1 MNWRLLFRGL
11 AVLLVLLVLVAA
23 GAWYWFT
30 HSGEPRRSG
39 EAALAGLDAPVTVRW
54 DRWGMPHVTAD
65 SATDAVM
72 ALGYLHAN
80 DRMAQLELGR
90 RAASGRISQIL
101 GEGAL
106 DFDRRMRLLQLRRTA
121 ERLWEHAGPES
132 RALLEAYA
140 AGVNAWLE
148 ERGGDLPPTL
158 RLLRIT
164 PEPWTPVDSFCFALM
179 MAEDLSFWNDRP
191 EEERFIWLQRFGLER
206 TLELVGDDVQP
217 PAESILALAAS
228 DSPSEVRPSEVRPA
242 EARPSES
249 APAEGET
256 LEENGSEEAAAEE
269 IAALRRG
276 GGGVGALAPGS
287 NNWAVGVSRTA
298 TGAPLVANDP
308 HLGLALP
315 GTWYQVALHAPD
327 YRVSGFSLPG
337 LPVVVIG
344 RTEQLAW
351 AVTNVMLDDHD
362 IFIEELSEDGTQVR
376 RSDGWLDIDLQ
387 TEQIPLPDGSTVELE
402 IRTTDLGPLLKA
414 LPQYDIPARSLAWTA
429 HLPQDP
435 LAALLALA
443 RAKTVDEVPAAIAS
457 YVAPA
462 QNLVVADR
470 QGGLLYTV
478 LGQVPQRRSGDG
490 RMAAPAWDPAYGWDG
505 LRPAEEDP
513 RVLRP
518 EDDLLVTAN
527 TDVRPQGYERLFSA
541 DFDTPHRRDRIRELL
556 GDRRDWQPA
565 SFADLQEDV
574 LSRYALEVV
583 AKLDGGY
590 EGDAQ
595 RAYETLQAW
604 DGSMEL
610 TGPSA
615 LFALFEHELAL
626 AVWDD
631 EEDHLRSPDLYSRD
645 RMGRLL
651 AGELDSAWF
660 DDVTTEEVETRRQII
675 SSALAS
681 AWSAGQERWG
691 QAVADWRYGDL
702 HQLLLAHPAGSAPVV
717 GSLFNRGP
725 FPLPGSATTVA
736 AFGGGWRGGVAPVTY
751 GPSMRWV
758 ADLEDPNRDLAVLP
772 GGQSGHPWNDHYDD
786 QLDLYLA
793 GETRTVP
800 WTDEAVEAATVSRLE
815 LVPAD

>member
-11 AVLLVLLVLVAA
+11 AVLLVLLVLVAV
-23 GAWYWFT
+23 GAWFWFT
-30 HSGEPRRSG
+30 HSGEPRRNG
-39 EAALAGLDAPVTVRW
+39 EATLAGLDEPVTVRW

-65 SATDAVM
+65 SALDAVT

-140 AGVNAWLE
+140 AGVNAWLD

-158 RLLRIT
+158 RLLRIQ
-164 PEPWTPVDSFCFALM
+164 PEPWKPVDSFCFALM

-191 EEERFIWLQRFGLER
+191 EEERFVWLQRFGLER
-206 TLELVGDDVQP
+206 TLELVGDDVQA
-217 PAESILALAAS
+217 PAESVLALAAS
-228 DSPSEVRPSEVRPA
+228 DDPS
-242 EARPSES
+242 EARPGES
-249 APAEGET
+249 APAEDHT
-256 LEENGSEEAAAEE
+256 LEEDGPDETAADEV
-269 IAALRRG
+269 AALRRN
-276 GGGVGALAPGS
+276 GGGVGTLAPGS

-308 HLGLALP
+308 HLGLSLP

-327 YRVSGFSLPG
+327 YEVSGFSLPG

-344 RTEQLAW
+344 RTQHLAW

-376 RSDGWLDIDLQ
+376 RGDGWQDIDLQ
-387 TEQIPLPDGSTVELE
+387 TEQIPLPDGSTVDLE

-414 LPQYDIPARSLAWTA
+414 LPQYGIPARSLAWTA

-435 LAALLALA
+435 LAALVALA
-443 RAKTVDEVPAAIAS
+443 RVRVVDDVPAAIAS

-478 LGQVPQRRSGDG
+478 LGQVPRRRSGDG

-513 RVLRP
+513 QVLRP

-527 TDVRPQGYERLFSA
+527 TDVRPEGYEGLFSA
-541 DFDTPHRRDRIRELL
+541 DFDTPHRRDRIRQLL

-574 LSRYALEVV
+574 VSRYALEVV
-583 AKLDGGY
+583 ASLDGGY

-595 RAYETLQAW
+595 RAYETLKAW
-604 DGSMEL
+604 DGAMEL

-615 LFALFEHELAL
+615 LYALFERDLSR
-626 AVWDD
+626 AVFDD
-631 EEDHLRSPDLYSRD
+631 EEEHLQAPALYSRA
-645 RMGRLL
+645 RLRRL
-651 AGELDSAWF
+651 MNRQLDSAWF
-660 DDVTTEEVETRRQII
+660 DDVTTDAVEDRHQIV
-675 SSALAS
+675 SAALAS
-681 AWSAGQERWG
+681 AWSAGQSRWG
-691 QAVADWRYGDL
+691 ETVADWRYGDL
-702 HQLLLAHPAGSAPVV
+702 HQLHLGHPAGSAPVV
-717 GSLFNRGP
+717 GGLFNRGP
-725 FPLPGSATTVA
+725 FPLAGSATTVA
-736 AFGGGWRGGVAPVTY
+736 AFGGGWRGDVAPVTY

-758 ADLEDPNRDLAVLP
+758 ASLENPDNDLAVLP
-772 GGQSGHPWNDHYDD
+772 GGQSGHPWDDHYDD

-793 GETRTVP
+793 GETRAVP
-800 WTDEAVEAATVSRLE
+800 WADKAVEAATVSRLE
-815 LVPAD
+815 LVPAR

>member
-30 HSGEPRRSG
+30 HSGEPRRRG
-39 EAALAGLDAPVTVRW
+39 EATLAGLDAPVTVRW

-65 SATDAVM
+65 SATDAVA

-80 DRMAQLELGR
+80 DRMTQLELGR

-101 GEGAL
+101 GESAL
-106 DFDRRMRLLQLRRTA
+106 DFDRRMRLLQLRSAA
-121 ERLWEHAGPES
+121 ERLWENAGPES

-140 AGVNAWLE
+140 SGVNAWLE
-148 ERGGDLPPTL
+148 ERGSDLPPTL
-158 RLLRIT
+158 RLLRVV
-164 PEPWTPVDSFCFALM
+164 PEPWQPVDSFCFALM

-191 EEERFIWLQRFGLER
+191 EEERFIWLQRFGLDR
-206 TLELVGDDVQP
+206 TLDLVGDDVQA
-217 PAESILALAAS
+217 PADSIVALAAS
-228 DSPSEVRPSEVRPA
+228 EQPA
-242 EARPSES
+242 EPRSSEG
-249 APAEGET
+249 APMG
-256 LEENGSEEAAAEE
+256 EEATGEEATGEEGAGEDAEEE
-269 IAALRRG
+269 IAALRRRQG
-276 GGGVGALAPGS
+276 PGAMAPGS

-308 HLGLALP
+308 HLGLNLP

-327 YRVSGFSLPG
+327 YEVSGFSLPG

-344 RTEQLAW
+344 RTENLAW

-376 RSDGWLDIDLQ
+376 RGDGWQDIDLR
-387 TEQIPLPDGSTVELE
+387 TEQIPLPDGSSVDLE

-414 LPQYDIPARSLAWTA
+414 LPQYGIPARSLAWTA
-429 HLPQDP
+429 HLPQEP
-435 LAALLALA
+435 LAALVALA
-443 RAKTVDEVPAAIAS
+443 RARTVDEVPAAIAS

-470 QGGLLYTV
+470 SGGLLYTV
-478 LGQVPQRRSGDG
+478 LGQVPQRRTGDG

-513 RVLRP
+513 QVLRP

-527 TDVRPQGYERLFSA
+527 TDVRPEGYEGIFSA

-556 GDRRDWQPA
+556 DDRRDWQPE

-574 LSRYALEVV
+574 VSRYALEVI
-583 AKLDGGY
+583 ASLEGGY

-604 DGSMEL
+604 DGAMEL

-615 LFALFEHELAL
+615 LFAHFEHELGQ
-626 AVWDD
+626 AVFFD
-631 EEDHLRSPDLYSRD
+631 EEQELQAPALYSR
-645 RMGRLL
+645 GRLRRL
-651 AGELDSAWF
+651 LKDQLDSAWF
-660 DDVTTEEVETRRQII
+660 DNVTTDEVEDRRQII

-681 AWSAGQERWG
+681 AWRFGQARWG
-691 QAVADWRYGDL
+691 ETVADWNYGEM
-702 HQLLLAHPAGSAPVV
+702 HQLYLSHPAGAAPVV
-717 GSLFNRGP
+717 GRLFNRGP
-725 FPLPGSATTVA
+725 FSLPGSATTVA
-736 AFGGGWRGGVAPVTY
+736 AFGGAWQCDVSPVTY

-758 ADLEDPNRDLAVLP
+758 ASLENPDDDLAVLP
-772 GGQSGHPWNDHYDD
+772 GGQSGHPWDDHYDD
-786 QLDLYLA
+786 QLELYLA
-793 GETRTVP
+793 GERRTVP
-800 WTDEAVEAATVSRLE
+800 WSDEAVEAATVSRLE
-815 LVPAD
+815 LVPGG